1 MFIPDKAGVDKML
14 LQIEDTQCIDPRYRF
29 VREKDELKL
38 LGVGGFSYVYE
49 VEDALSPKRKYA
61 AKIIGLGSKAT
72 QEQQVYNA
80 AGIQHFSSEMSENVM
95 RVIAFWILKLQLD
108 SSGKLVSCIHF
119 GEENYAEAEGLPIQI
134 ILTEKLE
141 AVLLRDKYANVGLL
155 REELKTEEGVI
166 RLAKDIGR
174 ALFTVHNQGYLHRDI
189 KLENIFWDE
198 ERKLY
203 KLGDFGIAR
212 YVGEEGAETVVF
224 TDGYGA
230 PEIER
235 SLSASYNLTADIYS
249 FGIVLF
255 LLLNNL
261 KFPASDGYHVNI
273 VQYSANFIL
282 PAAEKSSETMAAIIR
297 KMCSYKAE
305 ERYQSVEEILQAIGR
320 IDGSYTEA
328 GFTEYEELS
337 TQTYREGCV
346 TDYEAETESYREE
359 KKESDKENQES
370 GQKKDCDAKKEKGEY
385 GLFREKLKR
394 ITEGSENIILF
405 SREEQKKREL
415 LMEKNYLS
423 YSLSRVLMTAFLCFL
438 FFKAVSPNAVYV
450 FHWEFW
456 LFPIALFV
464 LGILQ
469 SIKEFHFLFWLITFM
484 LSLFLMQKGG
494 MDIPYFLALFLS
506 ALTIPAITM
515 GLSLGMAL
523 WALQSYS
530 GSFLWL
536 DFLAKRD
543 LGWIIMVFLYWL
555 VKAYFHFRMNHIAF
569 RPAEIKKSLLSVYIT
584 ANILN
589 LLATA
594 FVISGSVLL
603 LLGAFRIIGIP
614 EKIKVL
620 HLFRTGICFFGI
632 DFLLAKKFGLLEEGE
647 DDEPLDE

>member
-1 MFIPDKAGVDKML
+1 MFIPDKAKVEKIL
-14 LQIEDTQCIDPRYRF
+14 LQMEEANCIDSRYRF
-29 VREKDELKL
+29 VREKDGLKL
-38 LGVGGFSYVYE
+38 LGAGGFSYVYE
-49 VEDALSPKRKYA
+49 MEDSLSPNRHYA
-61 AKIIGLGSKAT
+61 AKIIGLGSKVIE
-72 QEQQVYNA
+72 EQQVYDA
-80 AGIQHFSSEMSENVM
+80 AAIQHFSSEMSENVM

-108 SSGKLVSCIHF
+108 SSGKLIGCIHF
-119 GEENYAEAEGLPIQI
+119 REENYAEAEGLPIQI

-198 ERKLY
+198 ERKIY

-212 YVGEEGAETVVF
+212 YVGEEGAETAVF

-235 SLSASYNLTADIYS
+235 SLSSSYNLTADIYS

-273 VQYSANFIL
+273 VQYSKDFIL
-282 PAAEKSSETMAAIIR
+282 PAAEKSSEAMAAVIR
-297 KMCSYKAE
+297 KMCSYRAE
-305 ERYQSVEEILQAIGR
+305 DRYQSVEEALRDIGK

-328 GFTEYEELS
+328 GFTEYEEL
-337 TQTYREGCV
+337 
-346 TDYEAETESYREE
+346 ATESYREE
-359 KKESDKENQES
+359 D
-370 GQKKDCDAKKEKGEY
+370 Y
-385 GLFREKLKR
+385 GLFREKIREVTEKSK
-394 ITEGSENIILF
+394 ITKIF
-405 SREEQKKREL
+405 SREEQIKRAVS
-415 LMEKNYLS
+415 MEKDYLS
-423 YSLSRVLMTAFLCFL
+423 HAKSRVFFTALLCFL
-438 FFKAVSPNAVYV
+438 FCKAVSPNAEYV

-464 LGILQ
+464 LGLLQ
-469 SIKEFHFLFWLITFM
+469 SIKEFHLIFGLFTFL
-484 LSLFLMQKGG
+484 LSLFLMKKGG

-506 ALTIPAITM
+506 ILAMPAITM

-543 LGWIIMVFLYWL
+543 LGWIIMVFLYGL
-555 VKAYFHFRMNHIAF
+555 VRAYFLFRINHIPV
-569 RPAEIKKSLLSVYIT
+569 RLAEKKKSLLSMYIS

-589 LLATA
+589 ILATV
-594 FVISGSVLL
+594 FVFSGFVLL
-603 LLGAFRIIGIP
+603 ILGAFRIIDIP

-632 DFLLAKKFGLLEEGE
+632 DFLLSKKLGLLEEGE

>member
-1 MFIPDKAGVDKML
+1 MFIPDKAGVEKIL
-14 LQIEDTQCIDPRYRF
+14 LQMEEANCIDPRYRF
-29 VREKDELKL
+29 VREKDGLKL

-49 VEDALSPKRKYA
+49 MEDSLSPNRHYA
-61 AKIIGLGSKAT
+61 AKILGLGST
-72 QEQQVYNA
+72 RVEEQQVLQA
-80 AGIQHFSSEMSENVM
+80 AVIQHNSGELSENVM
-95 RVIAFWILKLQLD
+95 RIIAFWILKIQAD
-108 SSGKLVSCIHF
+108 SAGKLIGYIPF
-119 GEENYAEAEGLPIQI
+119 GEENYAEAEGLPVQI
-134 ILTEKLE
+134 ILTEKLD
-141 AVLLRDKYANVGLL
+141 AVLLRDKYLKLSLL
-155 REELKTEEGVI
+155 REELKTEEEVI
-166 RLAKDIGR
+166 RFAKDIGR
-174 ALFTVHNQGYLHRDI
+174 ALFTVHSQGYLHRDI

-198 ERKLY
+198 ERNIY

-212 YVGEEGAETVVF
+212 YVGEEGAETAVF

-235 SLSASYNLTADIYS
+235 SLSSSYNLTADIYS

-273 VQYSANFIL
+273 VQYSKDFIL
-282 PAAEKSSETMAAIIR
+282 PAAEKSSEAMAAVIR
-297 KMCSYKAE
+297 KMCSYRAE
-305 ERYQSVEEILQAIGR
+305 DRYQSVEEVLRDIGK

-328 GFTEYEELS
+328 GFTEQEEL
-337 TQTYREGCV
+337 
-346 TDYEAETESYREE
+346 ATESYREE
-359 KKESDKENQES
+359 D
-370 GQKKDCDAKKEKGEY
+370 Y
-385 GLFREKLKR
+385 GLFREKIREVTEKNK
-394 ITEGSENIILF
+394 ITKIF
-405 SREEQKKREL
+405 SREEQIKRAVS
-415 LMEKNYLS
+415 MEKNYLS
-423 YSLSRVLMTAFLCFL
+423 HGRSRVFFTALLCFL
-438 FFKAVSPNAVYV
+438 FCKAVSPNAEYV

-555 VKAYFHFRMNHIAF
+555 VEAYFLFRINYTISF
-569 RPAEIKKSLLSVYIT
+569 RPAEKKKSLFSMYIT
-584 ANILN
+584 VHILYI
-589 LLATA
+589 LATV
-594 FVISGSVLL
+594 FVISGFVLL
-603 LLGAFRIIGIP
+603 FLGAFRIIDIP

-620 HLFRTGICFFGI
+620 HLFRTGICFYGI
-632 DFLLAKKFGLLEEGE
+632 NFLHAKKSGLLEEE
-647 DDEPLDE
+647 DDDEPLDE

>member
-1 MFIPDKAGVDKML
+1 MFIPDKAKVEKIL
-14 LQIEDTQCIDPRYRF
+14 LQMEEANCIDSRYRF
-29 VREKDELKL
+29 VREKDGLKL

-49 VEDALSPKRKYA
+49 MEDSLSPNRHYA
-61 AKIIGLGSKAT
+61 AKILGLGST
-72 QEQQVYNA
+72 RVEEQQFFQA
-80 AGIQHFSSEMSENVM
+80 AVIQHNSGELSENVM
-95 RVIAFWILKLQLD
+95 RIIAFWILKIQAD
-108 SSGKLVSCIHF
+108 NAGKLIGYIPF
-119 GEENYAEAEGLPIQI
+119 GEENYAEAEGLPVQI
-134 ILTEKLE
+134 ILTEKLD

-198 ERKLY
+198 ECKLY

-212 YVGEEGAETVVF
+212 YVGEEGAETAVF

-235 SLSASYNLTADIYS
+235 SLSSSYNLTADIYS

-261 KFPASDGYHVNI
+261 KFPVSDGYHVNI
-273 VQYSANFIL
+273 VQYSQDFIL
-282 PAAEKSSETMAAIIR
+282 PAAEKSSEAMAAVIR
-297 KMCSYKAE
+297 KMCSYRAE
-305 ERYQSVEEILQAIGR
+305 DRYQSVEEVLRDIGK

-328 GFTEYEELS
+328 GFTEYEEL
-337 TQTYREGCV
+337 
-346 TDYEAETESYREE
+346 ATESYREE
-359 KKESDKENQES
+359 D
-370 GQKKDCDAKKEKGEY
+370 Y
-385 GLFREKLKR
+385 GLFREKIKGLTEKSK
-394 ITEGSENIILF
+394 ITKIF
-405 SREEQKKREL
+405 SREEQIKRAVS
-415 LMEKNYLS
+415 MEKNYLS
-423 YSLSRVLMTAFLCFL
+423 HGRSRVFFTALLCFL
-438 FFKAVSPNAVYV
+438 FCKAVSPNAEYV

-464 LGILQ
+464 LGLLQ

-506 ALTIPAITM
+506 VLAMPAITM
-515 GLSLGMAL
+515 GLSLGLTL

-555 VKAYFHFRMNHIAF
+555 VQAYFLFRINYTISF
-569 RPAEIKKSLLSVYIT
+569 RPKEFKKSLLSHFIT
-584 ANILN
+584 GNILT
-589 LLATA
+589 LLAMA
-594 FVISGSVLL
+594 FVISGFVLL
-603 LLGAFRIIGIP
+603 LLGAFRIIDIP

-632 DFLLAKKFGLLEEGE
+632 DFLLSKKLGLLEEGE
-647 DDEPLDE
+647 DDELLDE

>member
-1 MFIPDKAGVDKML
+1 MFIPDKAKVEKIL
-14 LQIEDTQCIDPRYRF
+14 LQMEEANCIDSRYRF
-29 VREKDELKL
+29 VREKDGLKL

-49 VEDALSPKRKYA
+49 MEDSLSPNRHYA
-61 AKIIGLGSKAT
+61 AKILGLGST
-72 QEQQVYNA
+72 RVEEQQFFQA
-80 AGIQHFSSEMSENVM
+80 AVIQHNSGELSENVM
-95 RVIAFWILKLQLD
+95 RIIAFWILKIQAD
-108 SSGKLVSCIHF
+108 NAGKLIGYIPF

-198 ERKLY
+198 ECKIY

-212 YVGEEGAETVVF
+212 YVGEEGAETAVF

-235 SLSASYNLTADIYS
+235 SLSSSYNLTADIYS

-273 VQYSANFIL
+273 VQYSKDFIL
-282 PAAEKSSETMAAIIR
+282 PAAEKSSEAMAAVIR
-297 KMCSYKAE
+297 KMCSYRAE
-305 ERYQSVEEILQAIGR
+305 DRYQSVEEVLRDIGK

-328 GFTEYEELS
+328 GFTEYEEL
-337 TQTYREGCV
+337 
-346 TDYEAETESYREE
+346 ATESYREE
-359 KKESDKENQES
+359 D
-370 GQKKDCDAKKEKGEY
+370 Y
-385 GLFREKLKR
+385 GLFREKIREVTEKNK
-394 ITEGSENIILF
+394 ITKIF
-405 SREEQKKREL
+405 SREEQIKRAVS
-415 LMEKNYLS
+415 MEKNYLS
-423 YSLSRVLMTAFLCFL
+423 HGRSRVFFTALLCFL
-438 FFKAVSPNAVYV
+438 FCKAVSPNADYV

-464 LGILQ
+464 LGLLQ
-469 SIKEFHFLFWLITFM
+469 SIKEFHLIFGLFTFL

-506 ALTIPAITM
+506 ILAMPAITM

-536 DFLAKRD
+536 NFLAKRD
-543 LGWIIMVFLYWL
+543 LGWIIMVFLYGL
-555 VKAYFHFRMNHIAF
+555 VRAHFLF
-569 RPAEIKKSLLSVYIT
+569 RINNMPFRLAEKKISLLSMYIS

-589 LLATA
+589 ILATI
-594 FVISGSVLL
+594 FVFSGFVLL
-603 LLGAFRIIGIP
+603 ILGAFRIIDIP

-632 DFLLAKKFGLLEEGE
+632 DFLFSKKLGLLEEGE

>member
-1 MFIPDKAGVDKML
+1 MFIPDKAKVEKIL
-14 LQIEDTQCIDPRYRF
+14 LQMEEANCIDSRYRF
-29 VREKDELKL
+29 VREKDGLKL

-49 VEDALSPKRKYA
+49 MEDSLSPNRHYA
-61 AKIIGLGSKAT
+61 AKIIGLGSKVIE
-72 QEQQVYNA
+72 EQQVYDA
-80 AGIQHFSSEMSENVM
+80 AAIQHFSSEMSENVM

-108 SSGKLVSCIHF
+108 SSGKLIGCIHF
-119 GEENYAEAEGLPIQI
+119 REENYAEAEGLPIQI

-198 ERKLY
+198 ECKIY

-212 YVGEEGAETVVF
+212 YVGEEGAETAVF

-235 SLSASYNLTADIYS
+235 SLSSSYNLTADIYS

-261 KFPASDGYHVNI
+261 KFPVSDGYHVNI
-273 VQYSANFIL
+273 VQYSQDFIL
-282 PAAEKSSETMAAIIR
+282 PAAEKSSEAMAAVIR
-297 KMCSYKAE
+297 KMCSYRAE
-305 ERYQSVEEILQAIGR
+305 DRYQSVEEVLRDIGK

-328 GFTEYEELS
+328 GFTEYEEL
-337 TQTYREGCV
+337 
-346 TDYEAETESYREE
+346 ATESYREE
-359 KKESDKENQES
+359 D
-370 GQKKDCDAKKEKGEY
+370 Y
-385 GLFREKLKR
+385 GLFREKIKGLTEKSK
-394 ITEGSENIILF
+394 ITKIF
-405 SREEQKKREL
+405 SREEQIKRAVS
-415 LMEKNYLS
+415 MEKNYLS
-423 YSLSRVLMTAFLCFL
+423 HGRSRVFFTALLCFL
-438 FFKAVSPNAVYV
+438 FCKAVSPNAEYV

-555 VKAYFHFRMNHIAF
+555 VEAYFLFRINYTISF
-569 RPAEIKKSLLSVYIT
+569 RPAEKKKSLFSMYIT
-584 ANILN
+584 VHILYI
-589 LLATA
+589 LATV
-594 FVISGSVLL
+594 FVISGFVLL
-603 LLGAFRIIGIP
+603 FLGAFRIIDIP

-620 HLFRTGICFFGI
+620 HLFRTGICFYGI
-632 DFLLAKKFGLLEEGE
+632 NFLHAKKSGLLEEEE

>member
-1 MFIPDKAGVDKML
+1 MFIPDKAKVEKIL
-14 LQIEDTQCIDPRYRF
+14 LQMEEANCIDSRYRF
-29 VREKDELKL
+29 VREKDGLKL

-49 VEDALSPKRKYA
+49 MEDSLSPNRHYA
-61 AKIIGLGSKAT
+61 AKILGLGST
-72 QEQQVYNA
+72 RVEEQQVFQA
-80 AGIQHFSSEMSENVM
+80 AVIQHNSGELSENVM
-95 RVIAFWILKLQLD
+95 RIIAFWILKIQAD
-108 SSGKLVSCIHF
+108 SAGKIIGYIPF
-119 GEENYAEAEGLPIQI
+119 GEENYWEAEGLPVQI
-134 ILTEKLE
+134 ILTEKLD
-141 AVLLRDKYANVGLL
+141 AVLLRDKYLKLSLL
-155 REELKTEEGVI
+155 REELKTEEEVI
-166 RLAKDIGR
+166 RFAKDIGR
-174 ALFTVHNQGYLHRDI
+174 ALFTVHSQGYLHRDI

-198 ERKLY
+198 ERKIY

-212 YVGEEGAETVVF
+212 YVGEEGAETAVF

-235 SLSASYNLTADIYS
+235 SLSSSYNLTADIYS

-273 VQYSANFIL
+273 VQYSKDFIL
-282 PAAEKSSETMAAIIR
+282 PAAEKSSEAMAAVIR
-297 KMCSYKAE
+297 KMCSYRAE
-305 ERYQSVEEILQAIGR
+305 DRYQSVEEVLRDIGK

-328 GFTEYEELS
+328 GFTEYEEL
-337 TQTYREGCV
+337 
-346 TDYEAETESYREE
+346 ATESYREE
-359 KKESDKENQES
+359 D
-370 GQKKDCDAKKEKGEY
+370 Y
-385 GLFREKLKR
+385 GLFREKIREVTEKNK
-394 ITEGSENIILF
+394 ITKIF
-405 SREEQKKREL
+405 SREEQIKRAVS
-415 LMEKNYLS
+415 MEKDYLS
-423 YSLSRVLMTAFLCFL
+423 HAKSRVFFTALLCFL
-438 FFKAVSPNAVYV
+438 FCKAVSPNADYV

-464 LGILQ
+464 LGLLQ
-469 SIKEFHFLFWLITFM
+469 SIKEFHLIFGLFTFL

-506 ALTIPAITM
+506 ILAMPAITM

-536 DFLAKRD
+536 NFLAKRD
-543 LGWIIMVFLYWL
+543 LGWIIMVFLYGL
-555 VKAYFHFRMNHIAF
+555 VKAYFLFRINHMPF
-569 RPAEIKKSLLSVYIT
+569 RLAEKKISLFSMYIS

-589 LLATA
+589 ILATV
-594 FVISGSVLL
+594 FVFSGFVLL
-603 LLGAFRIIGIP
+603 ILGAFRIIDIP

-632 DFLLAKKFGLLEEGE
+632 DFLLSKKLGLLEEGE

>member
-1 MFIPDKAGVDKML
+1 MFIPDKAKVEKIL
-14 LQIEDTQCIDPRYRF
+14 LQMEEANCIDSRYRF
-29 VREKDELKL
+29 VREKDGLKL

-49 VEDALSPKRKYA
+49 MEDSLSPNRHYA
-61 AKIIGLGSKAT
+61 AKILGLGST
-72 QEQQVYNA
+72 RVEEQQFFQA
-80 AGIQHFSSEMSENVM
+80 AVIQHNSGELSENVM
-95 RVIAFWILKLQLD
+95 RIIAFWILKIQAD
-108 SSGKLVSCIHF
+108 NAGKLIGYIPF
-119 GEENYAEAEGLPIQI
+119 GEENYWEAEGLPVQI
-134 ILTEKLE
+134 ILTEKLD
-141 AVLLRDKYANVGLL
+141 AVLLRDKYLKLSLL
-155 REELKTEEGVI
+155 REELKTEEEVI
-166 RLAKDIGR
+166 RFTKDIGR

-198 ERKLY
+198 ERKIY

-212 YVGEEGAETVVF
+212 YVGEEGAETAVF

-235 SLSASYNLTADIYS
+235 SLSSSYNLTADIYS

-273 VQYSANFIL
+273 VQYSKDFIL
-282 PAAEKSSETMAAIIR
+282 PAAEKSSEAMAAVIR
-297 KMCSYKAE
+297 KMCSYRAE
-305 ERYQSVEEILQAIGR
+305 DRYQSVEEVLRDIGK

-328 GFTEYEELS
+328 GFTEYEEL
-337 TQTYREGCV
+337 
-346 TDYEAETESYREE
+346 ATESYREE
-359 KKESDKENQES
+359 D
-370 GQKKDCDAKKEKGEY
+370 Y
-385 GLFREKLKR
+385 GLFREKIREVTEKNK
-394 ITEGSENIILF
+394 ITKIF
-405 SREEQKKREL
+405 SREEQIKRAVS
-415 LMEKNYLS
+415 MEKDYLS
-423 YSLSRVLMTAFLCFL
+423 HAKSRVFFTALLCFL
-438 FFKAVSPNAVYV
+438 FCKAVSPNADYV

-464 LGILQ
+464 LGLLQ
-469 SIKEFHFLFWLITFM
+469 SIKEFHLIFGLFTFL

-506 ALTIPAITM
+506 ILAMPAITM

-536 DFLAKRD
+536 NFLAKRD
-543 LGWIIMVFLYWL
+543 LGWIIMVFLYGL
-555 VKAYFHFRMNHIAF
+555 VKAYFLFRINHMPF
-569 RPAEIKKSLLSVYIT
+569 RLAEKKSLLSMYIS

-589 LLATA
+589 ILATVFA
-594 FVISGSVLL
+594 FSGFVLL
-603 LLGAFRIIGIP
+603 ILGAFRIIDIP

-632 DFLLAKKFGLLEEGE
+632 DFLLSKKLGLLEEGE

>member
-1 MFIPDKAGVDKML
+1 MFIPDKAKVEKIL
-14 LQIEDTQCIDPRYRF
+14 LQMEEANCIDSRYRF
-29 VREKDELKL
+29 VREKDGLKL

-49 VEDALSPKRKYA
+49 MEDSLSPNRHYA
-61 AKIIGLGSKAT
+61 AKIIGLGSKVIE
-72 QEQQVYNA
+72 EQQVYDA
-80 AGIQHFSSEMSENVM
+80 AAIQHFSSEMSENVM

-108 SSGKLVSCIHF
+108 SSGKLIGCIHF
-119 GEENYAEAEGLPIQI
+119 REENYAEAEGLPIQI

-198 ERKLY
+198 ECKIY

-212 YVGEEGAETVVF
+212 YVGEEGAETAVF

-235 SLSASYNLTADIYS
+235 SLSSSYNLTADIYS

-261 KFPASDGYHVNI
+261 KFPVSDGYHVNI
-273 VQYSANFIL
+273 VQYSKDFIL
-282 PAAEKSSETMAAIIR
+282 PAAEKSSEAMAAVIR
-297 KMCSYKAE
+297 KMCSYRAE
-305 ERYQSVEEILQAIGR
+305 DRYQSVEEVLRDIGK

-328 GFTEYEELS
+328 GFTEYEEL
-337 TQTYREGCV
+337 
-346 TDYEAETESYREE
+346 ATESYREE
-359 KKESDKENQES
+359 D
-370 GQKKDCDAKKEKGEY
+370 Y
-385 GLFREKLKR
+385 GLFREKIKGLTEKSK
-394 ITEGSENIILF
+394 ITKIF
-405 SREEQKKREL
+405 SREEQIKRAVS
-415 LMEKNYLS
+415 MEKDYLS
-423 YSLSRVLMTAFLCFL
+423 HAKSRVFFTALLCFL
-438 FFKAVSPNAVYV
+438 FCKAVSPNADYV

-456 LFPIALFV
+456 LFPITLFV

-469 SIKEFHFLFWLITFM
+469 SIKEFHLIFGLFTFL

-506 ALTIPAITM
+506 VLAMPAITM

-523 WALQSYS
+523 WVLQSYS

-555 VKAYFHFRMNHIAF
+555 VDAYFLFRINYTISF
-569 RPAEIKKSLLSVYIT
+569 RPKEFKKSLLSHFIT
-584 ANILN
+584 GNILT
-589 LLATA
+589 LLAMA
-594 FVISGSVLL
+594 FVISGFVLL
-603 LLGAFRIIGIP
+603 LLGAFRIIDIP

-632 DFLLAKKFGLLEEGE
+632 DFLLSKKLGLLEEGE

>member
-1 MFIPDKAGVDKML
+1 MFIPDKAKVEKIL
-14 LQIEDTQCIDPRYRF
+14 LQMEEANCIDSRYRF
-29 VREKDELKL
+29 VREKDGLKL

-49 VEDALSPKRKYA
+49 MEDSLSPSRHYA
-61 AKIIGLGSKAT
+61 VKILGLGST
-72 QEQQVYNA
+72 RVEEQQVFQA
-80 AGIQHFSSEMSENVM
+80 AVIQHNSGELSENVM
-95 RVIAFWILKLQLD
+95 RIIAFWILKIQAD
-108 SSGKLVSCIHF
+108 NAGKLIGYIPF
-119 GEENYAEAEGLPIQI
+119 GEENYAEAEGLPVQI
-134 ILTEKLE
+134 ILTEKLD
-141 AVLLRDKYANVGLL
+141 AVLLRDKYLKLSLL
-155 REELKTEEGVI
+155 REELKTEEEVI
-166 RLAKDIGR
+166 RFAKDIGR
-174 ALFTVHNQGYLHRDI
+174 ALFTVHSQGYLHRDI

-198 ERKLY
+198 ERKIY

-212 YVGEEGAETVVF
+212 YVGEEGAETAVF

-235 SLSASYNLTADIYS
+235 SLSSSYNLTADIYS

-273 VQYSANFIL
+273 VQYSKDFIF
-282 PAAEKSSETMAAIIR
+282 PAAEKSSEAMAAVIR
-297 KMCSYKAE
+297 KMCSYRAE
-305 ERYQSVEEILQAIGR
+305 DRYQSVEEVLRDIGK

-328 GFTEYEELS
+328 GFTEYEEL
-337 TQTYREGCV
+337 
-346 TDYEAETESYREE
+346 ATESYREE
-359 KKESDKENQES
+359 D
-370 GQKKDCDAKKEKGEY
+370 Y
-385 GLFREKLKR
+385 GLFREKIREVTEKNK
-394 ITEGSENIILF
+394 ITKIF
-405 SREEQKKREL
+405 SREEQIKRAVS
-415 LMEKNYLS
+415 MEKDYLS
-423 YSLSRVLMTAFLCFL
+423 HAKSRVFFTALLCFL
-438 FFKAVSPNAVYV
+438 FCKAVSPNADYV

-464 LGILQ
+464 LGLLQ
-469 SIKEFHFLFWLITFM
+469 SIKEFHLIFGLFTFL

-506 ALTIPAITM
+506 ILAMPAITM

-536 DFLAKRD
+536 NFLAKRD

-555 VKAYFHFRMNHIAF
+555 VKAYFLFRINHMPF
-569 RPAEIKKSLLSVYIT
+569 RLAEKKISLFSMYIS

-589 LLATA
+589 ILATV
-594 FVISGSVLL
+594 FVFSGFVLL
-603 LLGAFRIIGIP
+603 LLGAFRIIDIP

-632 DFLLAKKFGLLEEGE
+632 DFLLSKKLGLLEEGE

>member
-1 MFIPDKAGVDKML
+1 MFVPDKAGVEKIL
-14 LQIEDTQCIDPRYRF
+14 LQMEEANCIDSRYRF

-49 VEDALSPKRKYA
+49 MEDSLSPSRHYA
-61 AKIIGLGSKAT
+61 AKIIGLGSKRVE
-72 QEQQVYNA
+72 EQQVFQA
-80 AGIQHFSSEMSENVM
+80 AVIQHNSGELSENVM
-95 RVIAFWILKLQLD
+95 RIIAFWILKIQAD
-108 SSGKLVSCIHF
+108 SEGKLIGFIPF
-119 GEENYAEAEGLPIQI
+119 GEENYAEAEGLPVQI
-134 ILTEKLE
+134 ILTEKLD
-141 AVLLRDKYANVGLL
+141 AVLLRDKYLKLSLL
-155 REELKTEEGVI
+155 REELKTEEEVI
-166 RLAKDIGR
+166 RFAKDIGR
-174 ALFTVHNQGYLHRDI
+174 ALFTVHSQGYLHRDI

-198 ERKLY
+198 ERKIY

-212 YVGEEGAETVVF
+212 YVGEEGAETAVF

-235 SLSASYNLTADIYS
+235 SLSSSYNLTADIYS

-261 KFPASDGYHVNI
+261 KFPVSDGYHVNI
-273 VQYSANFIL
+273 VQYSKDFIL
-282 PAAEKSSETMAAIIR
+282 PAAEKSSEAMAAVIR
-297 KMCSYKAE
+297 KMCSYRAE
-305 ERYQSVEEILQAIGR
+305 DRYQSVEEVLRDIGK

-328 GFTEYEELS
+328 GFTEYEEL
-337 TQTYREGCV
+337 
-346 TDYEAETESYREE
+346 ATESYREE
-359 KKESDKENQES
+359 D
-370 GQKKDCDAKKEKGEY
+370 Y
-385 GLFREKLKR
+385 GLFREKIREVTEKNK
-394 ITEGSENIILF
+394 ITKIF
-405 SREEQKKREL
+405 SREEQIKRAVS
-415 LMEKNYLS
+415 MEKNYLS
-423 YSLSRVLMTAFLCFL
+423 HGRSRVFFTALLCFL
-438 FFKAVSPNAVYV
+438 FCKAVSPNAEYV

-464 LGILQ
+464 LGLLQ
-469 SIKEFHFLFWLITFM
+469 SIKEFHLIFGLFTFL

-506 ALTIPAITM
+506 ILAMPAITM

-536 DFLAKRD
+536 NFLAKRD

-555 VKAYFHFRMNHIAF
+555 VKAYFLFRINHMPF
-569 RPAEIKKSLLSVYIT
+569 RPVENKKSFLSLYIT

-594 FVISGSVLL
+594 FVISGFVLL
-603 LLGAFRIIGIP
+603 LLGAFRIIDIP

-632 DFLLAKKFGLLEEGE
+632 DFLLSKKLGLLEEGE

>member
-1 MFIPDKAGVDKML
+1 MFIPDKAKVEKIL
-14 LQIEDTQCIDPRYRF
+14 LQMEEANCIDSRYRF
-29 VREKDELKL
+29 VREKDGLKL

-49 VEDALSPKRKYA
+49 MEDSLSPNRHYA
-61 AKIIGLGSKAT
+61 AKIIGLGSKVIE
-72 QEQQVYNA
+72 EQQVYDA
-80 AGIQHFSSEMSENVM
+80 AAIQHFSSEMSENVM

-108 SSGKLVSCIHF
+108 SSGKLIGCIHF
-119 GEENYAEAEGLPIQI
+119 REENYAEAKGLPIQI

-198 ERKLY
+198 ERKIY

-212 YVGEEGAETVVF
+212 YVGEEGAETAVF

-235 SLSASYNLTADIYS
+235 SLSSSYNLTADIYS

-273 VQYSANFIL
+273 VQYSKDFIL
-282 PAAEKSSETMAAIIR
+282 PAAEKSSEAMAAVIR
-297 KMCSYKAE
+297 KMCSYRAE
-305 ERYQSVEEILQAIGR
+305 DRYQSVEEALRDIGK

-328 GFTEYEELS
+328 GFTEQEEL
-337 TQTYREGCV
+337 
-346 TDYEAETESYREE
+346 ATESYREE
-359 KKESDKENQES
+359 D
-370 GQKKDCDAKKEKGEY
+370 Y
-385 GLFREKLKR
+385 GLFREKIREVTEKSK
-394 ITEGSENIILF
+394 ITKIF
-405 SREEQKKREL
+405 SREEQIKRAVS
-415 LMEKNYLS
+415 MEKDYLS
-423 YSLSRVLMTAFLCFL
+423 HAKSRVFFTALLCFL
-438 FFKAVSPNAVYV
+438 FCKAVSPNAEYV

-464 LGILQ
+464 LGLLQ
-469 SIKEFHFLFWLITFM
+469 SIKEFHLIFGLFTFL

-506 ALTIPAITM
+506 ILAMPAITM

-543 LGWIIMVFLYWL
+543 LGWIIMVFLYGL
-555 VKAYFHFRMNHIAF
+555 VRAYFLFRINHIPV
-569 RPAEIKKSLLSVYIT
+569 RLAEKKISLLSMYIS

-589 LLATA
+589 ILATV
-594 FVISGSVLL
+594 FVISGFVLL
-603 LLGAFRIIGIP
+603 SLGAFRIIGIP

-620 HLFRTGICFFGI
+620 HLFRTGICFFVF
-632 DFLLAKKFGLLEEGE
+632 DYLHAKKLGLLEEGE

>member
-1 MFIPDKAGVDKML
+1 MFIPDKAKVEKIL
-14 LQIEDTQCIDPRYRF
+14 LQMEEANCIDSRYRF
-29 VREKDELKL
+29 VREKDGLKL

-49 VEDALSPKRKYA
+49 MEDSLSPNRHYA
-61 AKIIGLGSKAT
+61 AKIIGLGSKVIE
-72 QEQQVYNA
+72 EQQVYDA
-80 AGIQHFSSEMSENVM
+80 AAIQHFSSEMSENVM

-108 SSGKLVSCIHF
+108 SSGKLIGCIHF
-119 GEENYAEAEGLPIQI
+119 REENYAEAEGLPIQI

-198 ERKLY
+198 ECKIY

-212 YVGEEGAETVVF
+212 YVGEEGAETAVF

-235 SLSASYNLTADIYS
+235 SLSSSYNLTADIYS

-273 VQYSANFIL
+273 VQYSKDFIL
-282 PAAEKSSETMAAIIR
+282 PAAEKSSEAMAAVIR
-297 KMCSYKAE
+297 KMCSYRAE
-305 ERYQSVEEILQAIGR
+305 DRYQSVEEVLRDIGK

-328 GFTEYEELS
+328 GFTEYEEL
-337 TQTYREGCV
+337 
-346 TDYEAETESYREE
+346 ATESYREE
-359 KKESDKENQES
+359 D
-370 GQKKDCDAKKEKGEY
+370 Y
-385 GLFREKLKR
+385 GLFREKIREVTEKNK
-394 ITEGSENIILF
+394 ITKIF
-405 SREEQKKREL
+405 SREEQIKRAVS
-415 LMEKNYLS
+415 MEKNYLS
-423 YSLSRVLMTAFLCFL
+423 HGRSRVFFTALLCFL
-438 FFKAVSPNAVYV
+438 FCKAVSPNPDYV

-469 SIKEFHFLFWLITFM
+469 SIKEFHFLFGLITFM
-484 LSLFLMQKGG
+484 LSLFLMKKGG

-506 ALTIPAITM
+506 VLTMPAITM
-515 GLSLGMAL
+515 GLSLGLTL

-536 DFLAKRD
+536 NFLAKRD

-555 VKAYFHFRMNHIAF
+555 VDAYFFFESILFLFDLKRLRKAF
-569 RPAEIKKSLLSVYIT
+569 
-584 ANILN
+584 
-589 LLATA
+589 
-594 FVISGSVLL
+594 
-603 LLGAFRIIGIP
+603 
-614 EKIKVL
+614 
-620 HLFRTGICFFGI
+620 
-632 DFLLAKKFGLLEEGE
+632 
-647 DDEPLDE
+647 

>member
-1 MFIPDKAGVDKML
+1 MFIPDKAGVEKIL
-14 LQIEDTQCIDPRYRF
+14 LQMEEANCIDPRYRF
-29 VREKDELKL
+29 VREKDGLKL

-49 VEDALSPKRKYA
+49 MEDSLSPNRHYA
-61 AKIIGLGSKAT
+61 AKILGLGST
-72 QEQQVYNA
+72 RVEEQQVLQA
-80 AGIQHFSSEMSENVM
+80 AVIQHNSGELSENVM
-95 RVIAFWILKLQLD
+95 RIIAFWILKIQAD
-108 SSGKLVSCIHF
+108 SAGKLIGYIPF
-119 GEENYAEAEGLPIQI
+119 GEENYAEAEGLPVQI
-134 ILTEKLE
+134 ILTEKLD
-141 AVLLRDKYANVGLL
+141 AVLLRDKYLKLSLL
-155 REELKTEEGVI
+155 REELKTEEEVI
-166 RLAKDIGR
+166 RFAKDIGR
-174 ALFTVHNQGYLHRDI
+174 ALFTVHSQGYLHRDI

-198 ERKLY
+198 ERNIY

-212 YVGEEGAETVVF
+212 YVGEEGAETAVF

-235 SLSASYNLTADIYS
+235 SLSSSYNLTADIYS

-273 VQYSANFIL
+273 VQYSKDFIL
-282 PAAEKSSETMAAIIR
+282 PAAEKSSEAMAAVIR
-297 KMCSYKAE
+297 KMCSYRAE
-305 ERYQSVEEILQAIGR
+305 DRYQSVEEVLRDIGK

-328 GFTEYEELS
+328 GFTEYEEL
-337 TQTYREGCV
+337 
-346 TDYEAETESYREE
+346 ATESYREE
-359 KKESDKENQES
+359 D
-370 GQKKDCDAKKEKGEY
+370 Y
-385 GLFREKLKR
+385 GLFREKIREVTEKNK
-394 ITEGSENIILF
+394 ITKIF
-405 SREEQKKREL
+405 SREEQIKRAVS
-415 LMEKNYLS
+415 MEKNYLS
-423 YSLSRVLMTAFLCFL
+423 HGRSRVFFTALLCFL
-438 FFKAVSPNAVYV
+438 FCKAVSPNAEYV

-506 ALTIPAITM
+506 VLAMPAITM

-536 DFLAKRD
+536 NFLAKSD
-543 LGWIIMVFLYWL
+543 LGWIIMVFLYGL
-555 VKAYFHFRMNHIAF
+555 VKAYFLFRINHMPF
-569 RPAEIKKSLLSVYIT
+569 RLAEKKSLLSMYIS

-589 LLATA
+589 ILATV
-594 FVISGSVLL
+594 FVFSGFVLL
-603 LLGAFRIIGIP
+603 SLGAFRIIDIP

-632 DFLLAKKFGLLEEGE
+632 DFLLSKKLGLLEEGE

>member
-1 MFIPDKAGVDKML
+1 MFIPDKAKVEKIL
-14 LQIEDTQCIDPRYRF
+14 LQMEEANCIDSRYRF
-29 VREKDELKL
+29 VREKDGLKL

-49 VEDALSPKRKYA
+49 MEDSLSPNRHYA
-61 AKIIGLGSKAT
+61 AKIIGLGSKVIE
-72 QEQQVYNA
+72 EQQVYDA
-80 AGIQHFSSEMSENVM
+80 AAIQHFSSEMSENVM

-108 SSGKLVSCIHF
+108 SSGKLIGCIHF
-119 GEENYAEAEGLPIQI
+119 REENYAEAEGLPIQI

-198 ERKLY
+198 ECKIY

-212 YVGEEGAETVVF
+212 YVGEEGAETAVF

-235 SLSASYNLTADIYS
+235 SLSSSYNLTADIYS

-261 KFPASDGYHVNI
+261 KFPVSDGYHVNI
-273 VQYSANFIL
+273 VQYSQDFIL
-282 PAAEKSSETMAAIIR
+282 PAAEKSSEAMAAVIR
-297 KMCSYKAE
+297 KMCSYRAE
-305 ERYQSVEEILQAIGR
+305 DRYQSVEEVLRDIGK

-328 GFTEYEELS
+328 GFTEYEEL
-337 TQTYREGCV
+337 
-346 TDYEAETESYREE
+346 ATESYREE
-359 KKESDKENQES
+359 D
-370 GQKKDCDAKKEKGEY
+370 Y
-385 GLFREKLKR
+385 GLFREKIKGLTEKSK
-394 ITEGSENIILF
+394 ITKIF
-405 SREEQKKREL
+405 SREEQIKRAVS
-415 LMEKNYLS
+415 MEKDYLS
-423 YSLSRVLMTAFLCFL
+423 HAKSRVFFTALLCFL
-438 FFKAVSPNAVYV
+438 FCKAVSPNADYV

-456 LFPIALFV
+456 LFPITLFV
-464 LGILQ
+464 LGLLQ
-469 SIKEFHFLFWLITFM
+469 SIKEFHLIFGLFTFL

-494 MDIPYFLALFLS
+494 MDFPYFLALFLS
-506 ALTIPAITM
+506 VLAMPAITM

-523 WALQSYS
+523 WVLQSYS

-555 VKAYFHFRMNHIAF
+555 VDAYFLFRINYTISF
-569 RPAEIKKSLLSVYIT
+569 RPKEFKKSLLSHFIT
-584 ANILN
+584 GNILT
-589 LLATA
+589 LLAMA
-594 FVISGSVLL
+594 FVISGFVLL
-603 LLGAFRIIGIP
+603 LLGAFRIIDIP

-632 DFLLAKKFGLLEEGE
+632 DGLLSKKFGLLEEGE
-647 DDEPLDE
+647 DNEPLDE

>member
-1 MFIPDKAGVDKML
+1 MFIPDKAKVEKIL
-14 LQIEDTQCIDPRYRF
+14 LQMEEANCIDSRYRF
-29 VREKDELKL
+29 VREKDGLKL

-49 VEDALSPKRKYA
+49 MEDSLSPNRHYA
-61 AKIIGLGSKAT
+61 AKILGLGST
-72 QEQQVYNA
+72 RVEEQQVFQA
-80 AGIQHFSSEMSENVM
+80 AVIQHNSGELSENVM
-95 RVIAFWILKLQLD
+95 RIIAFWILKIQAD
-108 SSGKLVSCIHF
+108 SAGKLIGYIPF
-119 GEENYAEAEGLPIQI
+119 GEENYWEAEGLPIQI

-198 ERKLY
+198 ECKIY

-212 YVGEEGAETVVF
+212 YVGEEGAETAVF

-235 SLSASYNLTADIYS
+235 SLSSSYNLTADIYS

-261 KFPASDGYHVNI
+261 KFPVSDGYHVNI
-273 VQYSANFIL
+273 VQYSQDFIL
-282 PAAEKSSETMAAIIR
+282 PAAEKSSEAMAAVIR
-297 KMCSYKAE
+297 KMCSYRAE
-305 ERYQSVEEILQAIGR
+305 DRYQSVEEVLRDIGK

-328 GFTEYEELS
+328 GFTEYEEL
-337 TQTYREGCV
+337 
-346 TDYEAETESYREE
+346 ATESYREE
-359 KKESDKENQES
+359 D
-370 GQKKDCDAKKEKGEY
+370 Y
-385 GLFREKLKR
+385 GLFREKIKGLTEKSK
-394 ITEGSENIILF
+394 ITKIF
-405 SREEQKKREL
+405 SREEQIKRAVS
-415 LMEKNYLS
+415 MEKNYLS
-423 YSLSRVLMTAFLCFL
+423 HGRSRVFFTALLCFL
-438 FFKAVSPNAVYV
+438 FCKAVSPNAEYV

-555 VKAYFHFRMNHIAF
+555 VEAYFLFRINYTISF
-569 RPAEIKKSLLSVYIT
+569 RPAEKKKSLFSMYIT
-584 ANILN
+584 VHILYI
-589 LLATA
+589 LATV
-594 FVISGSVLL
+594 FVISGFVLL
-603 LLGAFRIIGIP
+603 FLGAFRIIDIP

-620 HLFRTGICFFGI
+620 HLFRTGICFYGI
-632 DFLLAKKFGLLEEGE
+632 NFLHAKKSGLLEEE
-647 DDEPLDE
+647 DDDEPLDE

>member
-1 MFIPDKAGVDKML
+1 MFIPDKAKVEKIL
-14 LQIEDTQCIDPRYRF
+14 LQMEEANCIDSRYRF
-29 VREKDELKL
+29 VREKDGLKL

-49 VEDALSPKRKYA
+49 MEDSLSPNRHYA
-61 AKIIGLGSKAT
+61 AKILGLGST
-72 QEQQVYNA
+72 RVEEQQVFQA
-80 AGIQHFSSEMSENVM
+80 AVIQHNSGELSENVM
-95 RVIAFWILKLQLD
+95 RIIAFWILKIQAD
-108 SSGKLVSCIHF
+108 NAGKLIGYIPF
-119 GEENYAEAEGLPIQI
+119 GEENYWEAEGLPVQI
-134 ILTEKLE
+134 ILTEKLD
-141 AVLLRDKYANVGLL
+141 AVLLRDKYLKLSLL
-155 REELKTEEGVI
+155 REELKTEEEVI
-166 RLAKDIGR
+166 RFTKDIGR

-198 ERKLY
+198 ERKIY

-212 YVGEEGAETVVF
+212 YVGEEGAETAVF

-235 SLSASYNLTADIYS
+235 SLSSSYNLTADIYS

-273 VQYSANFIL
+273 VQYSKDFIL
-282 PAAEKSSETMAAIIR
+282 PAAEKSSEAMAAVIR
-297 KMCSYKAE
+297 KMCSYRAE
-305 ERYQSVEEILQAIGR
+305 DRYQSVEEVLRDIGK

-328 GFTEYEELS
+328 GFTEYEEL
-337 TQTYREGCV
+337 
-346 TDYEAETESYREE
+346 ATESYREE
-359 KKESDKENQES
+359 D
-370 GQKKDCDAKKEKGEY
+370 Y
-385 GLFREKLKR
+385 GLFREKIREVTEKNK
-394 ITEGSENIILF
+394 ITKIF
-405 SREEQKKREL
+405 SREEQIKRAVS
-415 LMEKNYLS
+415 MEKDYLS
-423 YSLSRVLMTAFLCFL
+423 HAKSRVFFTALLCFL
-438 FFKAVSPNAVYV
+438 FCKAVSPNADYV

-464 LGILQ
+464 LGLLQ
-469 SIKEFHFLFWLITFM
+469 SIKEFHLIFGLFTFL

-506 ALTIPAITM
+506 ILAMPAITM

-536 DFLAKRD
+536 NFLAKRD
-543 LGWIIMVFLYWL
+543 LGWIIMVFLYGL
-555 VKAYFHFRMNHIAF
+555 VKAYFLFRINHMPF
-569 RPAEIKKSLLSVYIT
+569 RLAEKKSLLSMYIS

-589 LLATA
+589 ILATVFA
-594 FVISGSVLL
+594 FSGFVLL
-603 LLGAFRIIGIP
+603 ILGAFRIIDIP

-632 DFLLAKKFGLLEEGE
+632 DFLLSKKLGLLEEGE

>member
-1 MFIPDKAGVDKML
+1 MFIPDKAKVEKIL
-14 LQIEDTQCIDPRYRF
+14 LQMEEANCIDSRYRF
-29 VREKDELKL
+29 VREKDGLKL

-49 VEDALSPKRKYA
+49 MEDSLSPNRHYA
-61 AKIIGLGSKAT
+61 AKIIGLGSKVIE
-72 QEQQVYNA
+72 EQQVYDA
-80 AGIQHFSSEMSENVM
+80 AAIQHFSSEMSENVM

-108 SSGKLVSCIHF
+108 SSGKLIGCIHF
-119 GEENYAEAEGLPIQI
+119 REENYAEAEGLPIQI

-198 ERKLY
+198 ECKIY

-212 YVGEEGAETVVF
+212 YVGEEGAETAVF

-235 SLSASYNLTADIYS
+235 SLSSSYNLTADIYS

-261 KFPASDGYHVNI
+261 KFPVSDGYHVNI
-273 VQYSANFIL
+273 VQYSQDFIL
-282 PAAEKSSETMAAIIR
+282 PAAEKSSEAMAAVIR
-297 KMCSYKAE
+297 KMCSYRAE
-305 ERYQSVEEILQAIGR
+305 DRYQSVEEVLRDIGK

-328 GFTEYEELS
+328 GFTEYEEL
-337 TQTYREGCV
+337 
-346 TDYEAETESYREE
+346 ATESYREE
-359 KKESDKENQES
+359 D
-370 GQKKDCDAKKEKGEY
+370 Y
-385 GLFREKLKR
+385 GLFREKIKGLTEKSK
-394 ITEGSENIILF
+394 ITKIF
-405 SREEQKKREL
+405 SREEQIKRAVS
-415 LMEKNYLS
+415 MEKNYLS
-423 YSLSRVLMTAFLCFL
+423 HGRSRVFFTALLCFL
-438 FFKAVSPNAVYV
+438 FCKAVSPNADYV

-464 LGILQ
+464 LGLLQ
-469 SIKEFHFLFWLITFM
+469 SIKEFHLIFGLFTFL

-506 ALTIPAITM
+506 ILAMPAITM

-536 DFLAKRD
+536 NFLAKRD
-543 LGWIIMVFLYWL
+543 LGWIIMVFLYGL
-555 VKAYFHFRMNHIAF
+555 VKAYFLFRINHMPF
-569 RPAEIKKSLLSVYIT
+569 RLAEKKSLLSMYIS

-589 LLATA
+589 ILATV
-594 FVISGSVLL
+594 FVFSGFVLL
-603 LLGAFRIIGIP
+603 LLGAFRIIDIP

-632 DFLLAKKFGLLEEGE
+632 DFLLSKKLGLLEEGE

>member
-1 MFIPDKAGVDKML
+1 MFIPDKAKVEKIL
-14 LQIEDTQCIDPRYRF
+14 LQMEEANCIDSRYRF
-29 VREKDELKL
+29 VREKDGLKL

-49 VEDALSPKRKYA
+49 MEDSLSPNRHYA
-61 AKIIGLGSKAT
+61 AKILGLGSKRVE
-72 QEQQVYNA
+72 EQQVFQA
-80 AGIQHFSSEMSENVM
+80 AVIQHNSGELSENVM
-95 RVIAFWILKLQLD
+95 RIIAFWILKIQAD
-108 SSGKLVSCIHF
+108 NAGKLIGYIPF
-119 GEENYAEAEGLPIQI
+119 GEENYWEAEGLPVQI
-134 ILTEKLE
+134 ILTEKLD
-141 AVLLRDKYANVGLL
+141 AVLLRDKYLKLSLL
-155 REELKTEEGVI
+155 REELKTEEEVI
-166 RLAKDIGR
+166 RFAKDIGR
-174 ALFTVHNQGYLHRDI
+174 ALFTVHSQGYLHRDI

-198 ERKLY
+198 ECKLY

-212 YVGEEGAETVVF
+212 YVGEEGAETAVF

-235 SLSASYNLTADIYS
+235 SLSSSYNLTADIYS

-273 VQYSANFIL
+273 VQYSKDFIL
-282 PAAEKSSETMAAIIR
+282 PAAEKSSEAMAAVIR
-297 KMCSYKAE
+297 KMCSYRAE
-305 ERYQSVEEILQAIGR
+305 DRYQSVEEVLRDIGK

-328 GFTEYEELS
+328 GFTEYEEL
-337 TQTYREGCV
+337 
-346 TDYEAETESYREE
+346 ATESYREE
-359 KKESDKENQES
+359 D
-370 GQKKDCDAKKEKGEY
+370 Y
-385 GLFREKLKR
+385 GLFREKIREVTEKNK
-394 ITEGSENIILF
+394 ITKIF
-405 SREEQKKREL
+405 SREEQIKRAVS
-415 LMEKNYLS
+415 MEKDYLS
-423 YSLSRVLMTAFLCFL
+423 HAKSRVFFTALLCFL
-438 FFKAVSPNAVYV
+438 FCKAVSPNADYV

-464 LGILQ
+464 LGLLQ
-469 SIKEFHFLFWLITFM
+469 SIKEFHLIFGLFTFL

-506 ALTIPAITM
+506 ILAMPAITM

-536 DFLAKRD
+536 NFLAKRD
-543 LGWIIMVFLYWL
+543 LGWIIMVFLYGL
-555 VKAYFHFRMNHIAF
+555 VRAYFLFRINHMPF
-569 RPAEIKKSLLSVYIT
+569 RLAEKKISLFSMYIS

-589 LLATA
+589 ILATV
-594 FVISGSVLL
+594 FVFSGFVLL
-603 LLGAFRIIGIP
+603 ILGAFRIIDIP

-632 DFLLAKKFGLLEEGE
+632 DFLLSKKLGLLEEGE

>member
-1 MFIPDKAGVDKML
+1 MFIPDKAKVEKIL
-14 LQIEDTQCIDPRYRF
+14 LQMEEANCIDSRYRF
-29 VREKDELKL
+29 VREKDGLKL

-49 VEDALSPKRKYA
+49 MEDSLSPNRHYA
-61 AKIIGLGSKAT
+61 AKIIGLGSKVIE
-72 QEQQVYNA
+72 EQQVYDA
-80 AGIQHFSSEMSENVM
+80 AAIQHFSSEMSENVM

-108 SSGKLVSCIHF
+108 SSGKLIGCIHF
-119 GEENYAEAEGLPIQI
+119 REENYAEAEGLPIQI

-198 ERKLY
+198 ECKIY

-212 YVGEEGAETVVF
+212 YVGEEGAETAVF

-235 SLSASYNLTADIYS
+235 SLSSSYNLTADIYS

-261 KFPASDGYHVNI
+261 KFPVSDGYHVNI
-273 VQYSANFIL
+273 VQYSQDFIL
-282 PAAEKSSETMAAIIR
+282 PAAEKSSEAMAAVIR
-297 KMCSYKAE
+297 KMCSYRAE
-305 ERYQSVEEILQAIGR
+305 DRYQSVEEVLRDIGK

-328 GFTEYEELS
+328 GFTEYEEL
-337 TQTYREGCV
+337 
-346 TDYEAETESYREE
+346 ATESYREE
-359 KKESDKENQES
+359 D
-370 GQKKDCDAKKEKGEY
+370 Y
-385 GLFREKLKR
+385 GLFREKIKGLTEKSK
-394 ITEGSENIILF
+394 ITKIF
-405 SREEQKKREL
+405 SREEQIKRAVS
-415 LMEKNYLS
+415 MEKNYLS
-423 YSLSRVLMTAFLCFL
+423 HGRSRVFFTALLCFL
-438 FFKAVSPNAVYV
+438 FCKAVSPNAEYV

-506 ALTIPAITM
+506 VLAMPAITM

-555 VKAYFHFRMNHIAF
+555 VEAYFLFRINYTISF
-569 RPAEIKKSLLSVYIT
+569 RPAEKKKSLFSMYIT
-584 ANILN
+584 VHILYI
-589 LLATA
+589 LATV
-594 FVISGSVLL
+594 FVISGFVLL
-603 LLGAFRIIGIP
+603 FLGAFRIIDIP

-620 HLFRTGICFFGI
+620 HLFRTGICFYGI
-632 DFLLAKKFGLLEEGE
+632 NFLHAKKSGLLEEE
-647 DDEPLDE
+647 DDDEPLDE

>member
-1 MFIPDKAGVDKML
+1 MFIPDKAGVEKIL
-14 LQIEDTQCIDPRYRF
+14 LQMEEANCIDSRYRF
-29 VREKDELKL
+29 VREKDGLKL

-49 VEDALSPKRKYA
+49 MEDSLSPNRHYA
-61 AKIIGLGSKAT
+61 AKILGLGST
-72 QEQQVYNA
+72 RVEEQQVFQA
-80 AGIQHFSSEMSENVM
+80 AVIQHNSGELSENVM
-95 RVIAFWILKLQLD
+95 RIIAFWILKIQAD
-108 SSGKLVSCIHF
+108 NAGKLIGYIPF
-119 GEENYAEAEGLPIQI
+119 GEENYWEAEGLPVQI
-134 ILTEKLE
+134 ILTEKLD
-141 AVLLRDKYANVGLL
+141 AVLLRDKYLKLSLL
-155 REELKTEEGVI
+155 REELKTEEEVI
-166 RLAKDIGR
+166 RFAKDIGR
-174 ALFTVHNQGYLHRDI
+174 ALFTVHSQGYLHRDI

-198 ERKLY
+198 ERKIY

-212 YVGEEGAETVVF
+212 YVGEEGAETAVF

-235 SLSASYNLTADIYS
+235 SLSSSYNLTADIYS

-273 VQYSANFIL
+273 VQYSKDFIL
-282 PAAEKSSETMAAIIR
+282 PAAEKSSEAMAAVIR
-297 KMCSYKAE
+297 KMCSYRAE
-305 ERYQSVEEILQAIGR
+305 DRYQSVEEVLRDIGK

-328 GFTEYEELS
+328 GFTEYEEL
-337 TQTYREGCV
+337 
-346 TDYEAETESYREE
+346 ATESYREE
-359 KKESDKENQES
+359 D
-370 GQKKDCDAKKEKGEY
+370 Y
-385 GLFREKLKR
+385 GLFREKIREVTEKNK
-394 ITEGSENIILF
+394 ITKIF
-405 SREEQKKREL
+405 SREEQIKRAVS
-415 LMEKNYLS
+415 MEKNYLS
-423 YSLSRVLMTAFLCFL
+423 HGRSRVFFTALLCFL
-438 FFKAVSPNAVYV
+438 FCKAVSPNAEYV

-464 LGILQ
+464 LGLLQ
-469 SIKEFHFLFWLITFM
+469 SIKEFHLIFGLFTFL

-506 ALTIPAITM
+506 ILAMPAITM

-536 DFLAKRD
+536 NFLAKRD
-543 LGWIIMVFLYWL
+543 LGWIIMVFLYGL
-555 VKAYFHFRMNHIAF
+555 VRAYFLFRINHMPF
-569 RPAEIKKSLLSVYIT
+569 RLAEKKISLFSMYIS

-589 LLATA
+589 ILATV
-594 FVISGSVLL
+594 FVFSGFVLL
-603 LLGAFRIIGIP
+603 ILGAFRIIDIP

-632 DFLLAKKFGLLEEGE
+632 DFLLSKKLGLLEEGE

>member
-1 MFIPDKAGVDKML
+1 MFIPDKAGVEKIL
-14 LQIEDTQCIDPRYRF
+14 LQMEEANCIDPRYRF
-29 VREKDELKL
+29 VREKDGLKL

-49 VEDALSPKRKYA
+49 MEDSLSPNRHYA
-61 AKIIGLGSKAT
+61 AKILGLGST
-72 QEQQVYNA
+72 RVEEQQVLQA
-80 AGIQHFSSEMSENVM
+80 AVIQHNSGELSENVM
-95 RVIAFWILKLQLD
+95 RIIAFWILKIQAD
-108 SSGKLVSCIHF
+108 SAGKLIGYIPF
-119 GEENYAEAEGLPIQI
+119 GEENYAEAEGLPVQI
-134 ILTEKLE
+134 ILTEKLD
-141 AVLLRDKYANVGLL
+141 AVLLRDKYLKLSLL
-155 REELKTEEGVI
+155 REELKTEEEVI
-166 RLAKDIGR
+166 RFAKDIGR
-174 ALFTVHNQGYLHRDI
+174 ALFTVHSQGYLHRDI

-198 ERKLY
+198 ERNIY

-212 YVGEEGAETVVF
+212 YVGEEGAETAVF

-235 SLSASYNLTADIYS
+235 SLSSSYNLTADIYS

-273 VQYSANFIL
+273 VQYSKDFIL
-282 PAAEKSSETMAAIIR
+282 PAAEKSSEAMAAVIR
-297 KMCSYKAE
+297 KMCSYRAE
-305 ERYQSVEEILQAIGR
+305 DRYQSVEEVLRDIGK

-328 GFTEYEELS
+328 GFTEYEEL
-337 TQTYREGCV
+337 
-346 TDYEAETESYREE
+346 ATESYREE
-359 KKESDKENQES
+359 D
-370 GQKKDCDAKKEKGEY
+370 Y
-385 GLFREKLKR
+385 GLFREKIREVTEKNK
-394 ITEGSENIILF
+394 ITKIF
-405 SREEQKKREL
+405 SREEQIKRAVS
-415 LMEKNYLS
+415 MEKNYLS
-423 YSLSRVLMTAFLCFL
+423 HGRSRVFFTALLCFL
-438 FFKAVSPNAVYV
+438 FCKAVSPNAEYV

-506 ALTIPAITM
+506 ILAMPAITM

-523 WALQSYS
+523 WVLQSYS

-555 VKAYFHFRMNHIAF
+555 VDAYFLFRINYTISF
-569 RPAEIKKSLLSVYIT
+569 RPKEFKKSLLSHFIT
-584 ANILN
+584 GNILT
-589 LLATA
+589 LLAMA
-594 FVISGSVLL
+594 FVISGFVLL
-603 LLGAFRIIGIP
+603 LLGAFRIIDIP

-632 DFLLAKKFGLLEEGE
+632 DGLLSKKLGLLEEGE

>member
-1 MFIPDKAGVDKML
+1 MFIPDKAKVEKIL
-14 LQIEDTQCIDPRYRF
+14 LQMEEANCIDSRYRF
-29 VREKDELKL
+29 VREKDGLKL

-49 VEDALSPKRKYA
+49 MEDSLSPNRHYA
-61 AKIIGLGSKAT
+61 AKILGLGST
-72 QEQQVYNA
+72 RVEEQQVFQA
-80 AGIQHFSSEMSENVM
+80 AVIQHNSGELSENVM
-95 RVIAFWILKLQLD
+95 RIIAFWILKIQAD
-108 SSGKLVSCIHF
+108 SAGKIIGYIPF
-119 GEENYAEAEGLPIQI
+119 GEENYWEAEGLPVQI
-134 ILTEKLE
+134 ILTEKLD
-141 AVLLRDKYANVGLL
+141 AVLLRDKYLKLSLL
-155 REELKTEEGVI
+155 REELKTEEEVI
-166 RLAKDIGR
+166 RFAKDIGR
-174 ALFTVHNQGYLHRDI
+174 ALFTVHSQGYLHRDI

-198 ERKLY
+198 ERKIY

-212 YVGEEGAETVVF
+212 YVGEEGAETAVF

-235 SLSASYNLTADIYS
+235 SLSSSYNLTADIYS

-273 VQYSANFIL
+273 VQYSKDFIL
-282 PAAEKSSETMAAIIR
+282 PAAEKSSEAMAAVIR
-297 KMCSYKAE
+297 KMCSYRAE
-305 ERYQSVEEILQAIGR
+305 DRYQSVEEVLRDIGK

-328 GFTEYEELS
+328 GFTEYEEL
-337 TQTYREGCV
+337 
-346 TDYEAETESYREE
+346 ATESYREE
-359 KKESDKENQES
+359 D
-370 GQKKDCDAKKEKGEY
+370 Y
-385 GLFREKLKR
+385 GLFREKIREVTEKNK
-394 ITEGSENIILF
+394 ITKIF
-405 SREEQKKREL
+405 SREEQIKRAVS
-415 LMEKNYLS
+415 MEKDYLS
-423 YSLSRVLMTAFLCFL
+423 HAKSRVFFTALLCFL
-438 FFKAVSPNAVYV
+438 FCKAVSPNADYV

-464 LGILQ
+464 LGLLQ
-469 SIKEFHFLFWLITFM
+469 SIKEFHLIFGLFTFL

-506 ALTIPAITM
+506 MLAMPAITM

-536 DFLAKRD
+536 NFLAKRD
-543 LGWIIMVFLYWL
+543 LGWIIMVFLYGL
-555 VKAYFHFRMNHIAF
+555 VKAYFLFRINHMPF
-569 RPAEIKKSLLSVYIT
+569 RLAEKKISLFSMYIS

-589 LLATA
+589 ILATV
-594 FVISGSVLL
+594 FVFSGFVLL
-603 LLGAFRIIGIP
+603 ILGAFRIIDIP

-632 DFLLAKKFGLLEEGE
+632 DFLLSKKLGLLEEGE

>member
-1 MFIPDKAGVDKML
+1 MFIPDKAKVEKIL
-14 LQIEDTQCIDPRYRF
+14 LQMEEANCIDPRYRF
-29 VREKDELKL
+29 VREKDGLKL

-49 VEDALSPKRKYA
+49 MEDSLSPNRHYA
-61 AKIIGLGSKAT
+61 AKIIGLGSKVIE
-72 QEQQVYNA
+72 EQQVYDA
-80 AGIQHFSSEMSENVM
+80 AAIQHFSSEMSENVM

-108 SSGKLVSCIHF
+108 SSGKLIGCIHF
-119 GEENYAEAEGLPIQI
+119 REENYAEAKGLPIQI

-198 ERKLY
+198 ERNIY

-212 YVGEEGAETVVF
+212 YVGEEGAETAVF

-235 SLSASYNLTADIYS
+235 SLSSSYNLTADIYS

-273 VQYSANFIL
+273 VQYSKDFIL
-282 PAAEKSSETMAAIIR
+282 PAAEKSSEAMAAVIR
-297 KMCSYKAE
+297 KMCSYRAE
-305 ERYQSVEEILQAIGR
+305 DRYQSVEEVLRDIGK

-328 GFTEYEELS
+328 GFTEYEEL
-337 TQTYREGCV
+337 
-346 TDYEAETESYREE
+346 ATESYREE
-359 KKESDKENQES
+359 D
-370 GQKKDCDAKKEKGEY
+370 Y
-385 GLFREKLKR
+385 GLFREKIRQVTEKNK
-394 ITEGSENIILF
+394 ITKIF
-405 SREEQKKREL
+405 SREEQIKRAVS
-415 LMEKNYLS
+415 MEKDYLS
-423 YSLSRVLMTAFLCFL
+423 HAKSRVFFTALLCFL
-438 FFKAVSPNAVYV
+438 FCKAVSPNADYV

-464 LGILQ
+464 LGLLQ
-469 SIKEFHFLFWLITFM
+469 SIKEFHFLFGLITFM

-506 ALTIPAITM
+506 ILAMPAITM

-536 DFLAKRD
+536 NFLAKRD
-543 LGWIIMVFLYWL
+543 LGWIIMVFLYGL
-555 VKAYFHFRMNHIAF
+555 VKAYFLFRINHMPF
-569 RPAEIKKSLLSVYIT
+569 RLAEKKISPLSMYIS

-589 LLATA
+589 ILATV
-594 FVISGSVLL
+594 FVFSGFVLL
-603 LLGAFRIIGIP
+603 ILGAFRIIDIP

-632 DFLLAKKFGLLEEGE
+632 DFLLSKKLGLLEEGE